1 VIAHWDNDDSHAP
14 DRLKRQVA
22 VLAQSGAA
30 ICGLSAIAFLAED
43 DFCALDL
50 RFGGAGPSRS

>member
-43 DFCALDL
+43 DFCALD
-50 RFGGAGPSRS
+50 